1 MPVKHYTASKTRSQG
16 RSAWAITFRHP
27 LRNDPRTEQG
37 LKVRRGLGTS
47 DEVEADKLVAQMNEL
62 LADESFYR
70 ISMRSEAARR
80 FSSVIVDAFYDGIEN
95 PPLEPWK
102 LREEHLP
109 LPTREDGYSKVL
121 LVGTTGAGKT
131 SLLRHLIGTDPQKDR
146 FPSTSTAKTTTSDIE
161 IITSDEPYKAVVTFF
176 SEWTVRTSVRECLAD
191 ACLAA
196 WEKASDEK
204 LVTRLLNHQDQKFRL
219 SYILGSWQIIS
230 TIDDD
235 DDDDDNWEDQENSS
249 INDSEI
255 DASDTGIPTPDE
267 RIKMQITLEGYVQR
281 VRQMAEDTIQILNQ
295 GLGEDISLYRGKD
308 REVAEEI
315 FDEQVQALDAFD
327 ELVNDI
333 MEEVQQRFELLTVGN
348 LIKRRTGWPEVWTYE
363 SDDREVFISQIKQF
377 SSNYARAFGRL
388 LTPVVQGI
396 RVKGPF
402 DPIFTDE
409 KRSLVLMDGQG
420 LGHTPDSSASVTTH
434 ITSRFET
441 VDVILLVD
449 NSQQPMQAAPL
460 SVIRAIATSGYQHKL
475 AIAFTH
481 FDNVKGDNLPK
492 FEDKKAHVMA
502 SVTNGLTSLR
512 DILGQPIIRAIERN
526 LEQRCF
532 MLGGLDKSL
541 EEVKR
546 RKTNRIE
553 LERFLQFCEDAIEP
567 QVLPEVAPIYDPTG
581 LLFAFQQATR
591 DFHKRWDAILGLGE
605 LDGVYKEHWTRVRA
619 LNRRISEE
627 TDVEYDT
634 LKPVADLLAR
644 LNESISK
651 FLDNPS
657 KWTIKNKSEEEAE
670 QAVNNIRQ
678 KVFAELHSFTTNRLV
693 KEPLT
698 FWITAYKHSGKG
710 STLFRARDIKVIYD
724 IAAPELTPIMN
735 IGSQE
740 FLQQIRQLVHNAI
753 EETGGKL
760 EASVVAKV

>member
-1 MPVKHYTASKTRSQG
+1 MPIKHYTASKTRSQG

-27 LRNDPRTEQG
+27 LRPDPRTRQG

-47 DEVEADKLVAQMNEL
+47 DEVEADKLVAQMNKL
-62 LADESFYR
+62 LADESFHS

-102 LREEHLP
+102 LREQYLP
-109 LPTREDGYSKVL
+109 LPTIEDGYSKVL

-146 FPSTSTAKTTTSDIE
+146 FPSTSTARTTVSDIE
-161 IITSDEPYKAVVTFF
+161 IITSDESYKAVVTFF
-176 SEWTVRTSVRECLAD
+176 SEWAVRSSVRECVAD

-196 WEKASDEK
+196 WDKLSDEK

-219 SYILGSWQIIS
+219 SYILGSWQINNN
-230 TIDDD
+230 IDDED
-235 DDDDDNWEDQENSS
+235 DWEDEEDSS
-249 INDSEI
+249 LKNDLELDVST
-255 DASDTGIPTPDE
+255 TGIPTPDE
-267 RIKMQITLEGYVQR
+267 RLKMQKILEGYVQR
-281 VRQMAEDTIQILNQ
+281 IQQMAENTIQNLNKE
-295 GLGEDISLYRGKD
+295 LDEDVSLYRGKD
-308 REVAEEI
+308 REAAEEL
-315 FDEQVQALDAFD
+315 FDAEVQASDSFD

-333 MEEVQQRFELLTVGN
+333 IEEIQQRFERLTVGN
-348 LIKRRTGWPEVWTYE
+348 LLKRRTGWPEVWIYE
-363 SDDREVFISQIKQF
+363 NDDREKFISQIKQF
-377 SSNYARAFGRL
+377 SSNYAPAFGRL
-388 LTPVVQGI
+388 LTPLVQGI
-396 RVKGPF
+396 RIQGAF

-434 ITSRFET
+434 ITSRFES

-481 FDNVKGDNLPK
+481 FDNVKGDNLPR

-502 SVTNGLTSLR
+502 SLTNGLTSLR
-512 DILGQPIIRAIERN
+512 DILGQPIVRAIERN
-526 LEQRCF
+526 LEKRCF

-541 EEVKR
+541 EDVKK
-546 RKTNRIE
+546 RKVNRIE
-553 LERFLQFCEDAIEP
+553 LERLLQFCQDAIEQIP
-567 QVLPEVAPIYDPTG
+567 LPEVEPIYDPAG
-581 LLFAFQQATR
+581 LMFAVQQATR

-605 LDGVYKEHWTRVRA
+605 LDGVYKEHWTRIRA
-619 LNRRISEE
+619 LNRRMSEQ

-644 LNESISK
+644 LNEAISK
-651 FLDNPS
+651 FLDNPID
-657 KWTIKNKSEEEAE
+657 WATMVNSEEEAE
-670 QAVNNIRQ
+670 QAINNIRQ
-678 KVFAELHSFTTNRLV
+678 KVFAELHSFTAKRLAEDPLISWV
-693 KEPLT
+693 K
-698 FWITAYKHSGKG
+698 AYQHSGKG
-710 STLFRARDIKVIYD
+710 STLVRARDIKVIYD
-724 IAAPELTPIMN
+724 TAAPELTPIMD
-735 IGSQE
+735 IRKQE
-740 FLQQIRQLVHNAI
+740 FLQKVRELVHDAI
-753 EETGGKL
+753 EQGGGQL
-760 EASVVAKV
+760 ITSIFAKA

>member
-1 MPVKHYTASKTRSQG
+1 MPTKHYTASKTRSQG

-27 LRNDPRTEQG
+27 LRTDPRTEQG

-70 ISMRSEAARR
+70 VSMRSEAARQ

-95 PPLEPWK
+95 PPLDPWK

-109 LPTREDGYSKVL
+109 LPTKEDGYSKVL

-161 IITSDEPYKAVVTFF
+161 IITSDESYQAVVTFF
-176 SEWTVRTSVRECLAD
+176 SEWAVRTSVRECVAD

-196 WEKASDEK
+196 WDKLSDEK
-204 LVTRLLNHQDQKFRL
+204 LITRLLNHQDQKFRL
-219 SYILGSWQIIS
+219 SYILGSWQK
-230 TIDDD
+230 IDSIDD
-235 DDDDDNWEDQENSS
+235 DDDDDNWEDEEDSS
-249 INDSEI
+249 INDSEVV
-255 DASDTGIPTPDE
+255 DASDTAIPTLDE
-267 RIKMQITLEGYVQR
+267 RVKMQKILEEYVQR
-281 VRQMAEDTIQILNQ
+281 IRKMTEDTIQNINKIL
-295 GLGEDISLYRGKD
+295 EVDIISYGGKD
-308 REVAEEI
+308 REVVEELFDEEI
-315 FDEQVQALDAFD
+315 QALDAFD

-333 MEEVQQRFELLTVGN
+333 MEEIQQRFELLTIGN

-363 SDDREVFISQIKQF
+363 IEDREAFISQIKKF
-377 SSNYARAFGRL
+377 SSNYARSFGRL
-388 LTPVVQGI
+388 LTPLVQGI
-396 RVKGPF
+396 RVKGAF

-409 KRSLVLMDGQG
+409 KRSLILMDGQG

-434 ITSRFET
+434 ITSRFEA

-502 SVTNGLTSLR
+502 SITNGLTSLR

-532 MLGGLDKSL
+532 MMGGLDKSL
-541 EEVKR
+541 EEVKKR
-546 RKTNRIE
+546 RTNRIE
-553 LERFLQFCEDAIEP
+553 LERLLQFCEDAIKP

-657 KWTIKNKSEEEAE
+657 KWTMKNKSEEEAE

-693 KEPLT
+693 KEPLAV
-698 FWITAYKHSGKG
+698 WVTAYKHSGKG
-710 STLFRARDIKVIYD
+710 STMLRARDIKVIYD
-724 IAAPELTPIMN
+724 TAAPELTPIMN

-753 EETGGKL
+753 EQTGGKL